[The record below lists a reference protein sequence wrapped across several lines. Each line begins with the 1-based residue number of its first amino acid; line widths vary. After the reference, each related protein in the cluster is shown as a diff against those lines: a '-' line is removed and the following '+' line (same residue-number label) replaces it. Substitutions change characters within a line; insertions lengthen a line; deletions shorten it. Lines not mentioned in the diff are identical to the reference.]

1 VAIPNEGSRSG
12 ARAGNVVSQPADEH
26 LLHGLHKYS
35 AFARMCQGLKGSR
48 SGSKAG
54 LTYGGSVGKF
64 SQVTARGSNHT
75 SNTRSSTMAKKQ
87 AKDAAPPAAT
97 AVFVK
102 PETVAPA
109 NRKGAS
115 TIDNPVGETWITC
128 INATAANDGAMPE
141 RKVLNQA
148 AMDRGVAYY
157 TARTQVQAYRKWFVA
172 GADPTQGL
180 PRGVVI
186 G

>member
-1 VAIPNEGSRSG
+1 
-12 ARAGNVVSQPADEH
+12 
-26 LLHGLHKYS
+26 
-35 AFARMCQGLKGSR
+35 
-48 SGSKAG
+48 
-54 LTYGGSVGKF
+54 
-64 SQVTARGSNHT
+64 
-75 SNTRSSTMAKKQ
+75 MAKKQ

-180 PRGVVI
+180 PRGVVS
-186 G
+186 GERTHHPLSRGSASTGSPFDSSPRGSRSGARSGARFLLSRQQSF